1 VVQIFFLLSFTGNSL
16 FFWRNIKSMPAPQN
30 PLLNKALNYFWPRS
44 GESPCI
50 GVALGRRAL
59 WAVQTSPSP
68 EKSDGHRKVDWFE
81 KIPLESPLFEGE
93 PVEETIPRLA
103 RALAAIFERAK
114 GTYTTF
120 QAALPDPLVKFEVF
134 DLEKV
139 PDPGK
144 AMDEFL
150 AWRFNQGK
158 EESPVPSTFT
168 HQFLGAEDGK
178 SLLLGMAL
186 EQKWLQAVEQAFE
199 RTGFPLSVTDMALG
213 HRFNFFHDSLRKEGG
228 SGALLSFEPEYWSLA
243 LWDKEARLRFARS
256 KWWKGEVGEL
266 GDIPLPATVLEAER
280 TIRSYVYSGKD
291 RSVEKIFVLAP
302 EEWLDMILKALRE
315 RTEGNVE
322 GLPLDGGLL
331 QIPADG
337 FQGAAPS
344 AIAAAVGR

>member
-1 VVQIFFLLSFTGNSL
+1 MS
-16 FFWRNIKSMPAPQN
+16 APQN
-30 PLLNKALNYFWPRS
+30 PMLNKALRYFWPRS

-50 GVALGRRAL
+50 GVALGRQAL
-59 WAVQTSPSP
+59 WTVQTSPLP
-68 EKSDGHRKVDWFE
+68 EKSGDRRQVDWSE
-81 KIPLESPLFEGE
+81 RIPLESSLFEGE
-93 PVEETIPRLA
+93 PGEETVPQLA
-103 RALAAIFERAK
+103 RALTPIFEKTK

-139 PDPGK
+139 PDQGK

-158 EESPVPSTFT
+158 EESPVPSSFT
-168 HQFLGAEDGK
+168 HQLLGVEGGK

-186 EQKWLQAVEQAFE
+186 EQKWLRAVEQAFE
-199 RTGFPLSVTDMALG
+199 KAGLPLSVTDMALG
-213 HRFNFFHDSLRKEGG
+213 HRFNFFHDSLREKGG

-243 LWDKEARLRFARS
+243 LWDKEARPRFARS
-256 KWWKGEVGEL
+256 KWWKGEVAKW
-266 GDIPLPATVLEAER
+266 GDIPLSATVLEAER

-291 RSVEKIFVLAP
+291 RSVEKISVLAP
-302 EEWLDMILKALRE
+302 EEWLDEILKALRE
-315 RTEGNVE
+315 RTEGDVE

-331 QIPADG
+331 QMPAG
-337 FQGAAPS
+337 GLQGAVPS